1 MAMRAVFGLLEPDA
15 GELLWDGRPVGLT
28 QRLRFGY
35 MPEER
40 GLYPRM
46 PLAEQLVYFGS
57 LHGLT
62 LAAARAATSEWL
74 ARLGLADRSGAN
86 VKELSHGNQQ
96 RAQLAA
102 AMLHKPELLVFD
114 GALCRTRS
122 PGRSHPRRRTPWRG
136 RPRRRGSLL

>member
-1 MAMRAVFGLLEPDA
+1 
-15 GELLWDGRPVGLT
+15 
-28 QRLRFGY
+28 
-35 MPEER
+35 
-40 GLYPRM
+40 M
-46 PLAEQLVYFGS
+46 PLSKQLVYFGS

-114 GALCRTRS
+114 EPFAGLDPLAVRTLADVLRGEAARGAADLFS
-122 PGRSHPRRRTPWRG
+122 SHQ
-136 RPRRRGSLL
+136 LE